1 MKANSIIKVR
11 LIEPDEKYPFSII
24 FKEGADAE
32 TADPEA
38 ICGVFVDFGEKQ
50 FVACIANDGTDDLIV
65 FDVAYEAPDCEKDR
79 RGMKAGL
86 TMTNAQGFVDETYN
100 RAWAVSANENPDP
113 EDFEALRKALDT
125 MM

>member
-1 MKANSIIKVR
+1 MKAQSVIKVR

-24 FKEGADAE
+24 FKEGADVE
-32 TADPEA
+32 TADPEV
-38 ICGVFVDFGEKQ
+38 ICGVYVDFGNNQ
-50 FVACIANDGTDDLIV
+50 YVACVANDGTDDLLV

-86 TMTNAQGFVDETYN
+86 TMTNSQGIVDEVYN
-100 RAWAVSANENPDP
+100 RAWAVSANEDP
-113 EDFEALRKALDT
+113 GEELVRSLQKALNS